1 MVKKK
6 KLKYQPIWDA
16 VRSAYPDWMHNKVD
30 ELAGNFFG
38 QFKFDRVQYQE
49 KLAELQE
56 KAAKRKRKSLLFWKK
71 PAAKKAKT
79 EKKPEEKQAAKPSET
94 PESTQELPKE
104 QAQKQK
110 LPKPQPLLSPFWS
123 TVSYPG
129 HVSIFQRPK
138 E

>member
-30 ELAGNFFG
+30 ELAGKIFG
-38 QFKFDRVQYQE
+38 QVKFDRVQYQE

-79 EKKPEEKQAAKPSET
+79 EKKPEAKQAAS
-94 PESTQELPKE
+94 STL
-104 QAQKQK
+104 QK
-110 LPKPQPLLSPFWS
+110 LAQQIIEGRHTLGPKAQFLTRTRFRASASNL
-123 TVSYPG
+123 
-129 HVSIFQRPK
+129 
-138 E
+138 